1 MASTVLGDQY
11 VTLGVGTTAQ
21 RPGYPTY
28 TGVSVL
34 GMTRWNTDFSLA
46 ELYDGTQWSPLS
58 PVAYNTLSLNAA
70 GALVHTQIFGTD
82 SNTSVVAEDALSA
95 FFSGKFTL
103 GLDSS
108 GNLTATY

>member
-21 RPGYPTY
+21 RPGTP
-28 TGVSVL
+28 VL
-34 GMTRWNTDFSLA
+34 AMTRWNTDFSLA

-58 PVAYNTLSLNAA
+58 PVAYNTLTINAS

-103 GLDSS
+103 GVDSS